1 MKNYNNFKNDELY
14 NLNNTIVEFILPRLI
29 KFKKITYSY
38 PSKLTMKK
46 WRKVLQK
53 IIDGLQLYNETD
65 NIKSFKKYN
74 KAIKLL
80 AKYFHHL
87 WI

>member
-1 MKNYNNFKNDELY
+1 MKNYNKFNSDELY
-14 NLNNTIVEFILPRLI
+14 NLDNTIVKFVLPRLI
-29 KFKKITYSY
+29 KFKAVTCSY
-38 PSKLTMKK
+38 PPKLTMKK
-46 WRKVLQK
+46 WRKILQK

-65 NIKSFKKYN
+65 TIKNFKKYN